1 MSGSAADGQAATV
14 SIGAIT
20 TGSAGSNATVTN
32 SGTTSAAV
40 LDFTIPR
47 GDAGAGAFGIR
58 YTFST
63 STSSGPGAGLLR
75 LNNASPASA
84 TQLYVSETDR
94 NGAAIASLLGTIA
107 NGSPIQILDESDPLA
122 FAYYTVTSSTDN
134 GTDRT
139 LAVTH
144 VASNG
149 TLAGGVTLTWG
160 VAGSSATSGFGFKY
174 SFNSTTT
181 SGPAAGQVRLNN
193 AASSSATQVF
203 IHETDRN
210 SKAIASLLGLITPG
224 TGLMLVSESDPSQYA
239 YYTVT
244 SSTDNGNDRTLAVTH
259 VASNGTLSGNV
270 TVSIAGGSGGGGGVQ
285 SVGTASP
292 LNSVTPAATN
302 SLYLQQT
309 FATPAELYPE
319 REVLWI
325 ATGTTSA
332 DWRVSMAAP
341 IRRVSTENPNGSVVA
356 DMPGQLLVNYTEDTY
371 SNTLTATV
379 YISGAAAVNQTNNKW
394 YAI

>member
-193 AASSSATQVF
+193 AASASATQVF

-224 TGLMLVSESDPSQYA
+224 TGLMLVSESDPSLYA

-244 SSTDNGNDRTLAVTH
+244 SSTDNGNDRTLAVAH

-270 TVSIAGGSGGGGGVQ
+270 TVSIAGGGTGGVQ
-285 SVGTASP
+285 GIGTASP
-292 LNSVTPAATN
+292 LNSITPLAAN
-302 SLYLQQT
+302 SLYVQRTTVLSDAQG
-309 FATPAELYPE
+309 A
-319 REVLWI
+319 REVVWV

-332 DWRVSMAAP
+332 SWVVASSSA
-341 IRRVSTENPNGSVVA
+341 IRRNSTSNPNTVVTA
-356 DMPGQLLVNYTEDTY
+356 NFAGQFLINYAVDIYGNSTAA
-371 SNTLTATV
+371 TLYV
-379 YISGAAAVNQTNNKW
+379 SGSGATSW
-394 YAI
+394 YAV

>member
-1 MSGSAADGQAATV
+1 
-14 SIGAIT
+14 
-20 TGSAGSNATVTN
+20 
-32 SGTTSAAV
+32 
-40 LDFTIPR
+40 
-47 GDAGAGAFGIR
+47 
-58 YTFST
+58 
-63 STSSGPGAGLLR
+63 
-75 LNNASPASA
+75 
-84 TQLYVSETDR
+84 
-94 NGAAIASLLGTIA
+94 
-107 NGSPIQILDESDPLA
+107 LA

-160 VAGSSATSGFGFKY
+160 VAGAAGSSATSGFGFKY

-193 AASSSATQVF
+193 AASASATQVF

-224 TGLMLVSESDPSQYA
+224 TGLMLVSESDPSLYA

-244 SSTDNGNDRTLAVTH
+244 SSTDNGNDRTLAVAH
-259 VASNGTLSGNV
+259 VASNDTLSGNV

-302 SLYLQQT
+302 SLYLQRT

-341 IRRVSTENPNGSVVA
+341 IRRVSTANPNGSVVA

>member
-1 MSGSAADGQAATV
+1 
-14 SIGAIT
+14 
-20 TGSAGSNATVTN
+20 
-32 SGTTSAAV
+32 
-40 LDFTIPR
+40 
-47 GDAGAGAFGIR
+47 
-58 YTFST
+58 
-63 STSSGPGAGLLR
+63 
-75 LNNASPASA
+75 
-84 TQLYVSETDR
+84 
-94 NGAAIASLLGTIA
+94 
-107 NGSPIQILDESDPLA
+107 
-122 FAYYTVTSSTDN
+122 
-134 GTDRT
+134 
-139 LAVTH
+139 
-144 VASNG
+144 
-149 TLAGGVTLTWG
+149 
-160 VAGSSATSGFGFKY
+160 
-174 SFNSTTT
+174 
-181 SGPAAGQVRLNN
+181 
-193 AASSSATQVF
+193 
-203 IHETDRN
+203 
-210 SKAIASLLGLITPG
+210 
-224 TGLMLVSESDPSQYA
+224 MLVSESDPSQYA